1 MRRGGVGKAREV
13 NIAPTMQGLGC
24 LMNDVVLN
32 HENSVAPSA
41 GLENYS
47 WLNVKNALWL
57 EMPA

>member
-1 MRRGGVGKAREV
+1 MGRGGVGTAREV

-32 HENSVAPSA
+32 HETSVGPSA

-47 WLNVKNALWL
+47 WLSVKNGLW
-57 EMPA
+57 